1 MVPFGRL
8 QVPSCGFL
16 EPASLEAV
24 LSSLGQR
31 EIADVLTVDDVLF
44 MIISVRICPSRPE
57 LDTLLQVCCI
67 ARLLNVC
74 LLGYLIGQLTE
85 DLGEYYTVG
94 L

>member
-24 LSSLGQR
+24 LPSLGQR
-31 EIADVLTVDDVLF
+31 EIANVLTDYVLF
-44 MIISVRICPSRPE
+44 MIISMRICPSRPE
-57 LDTLLQVCCI
+57 FDTLLQVCCI

-74 LLGYLIGQLTE
+74 LFGYLIGQLTE